1 MTSWSQVPESLRI
14 EAQQWLDKHAHKT
27 MATLRA
33 DGSPRISG
41 TELTVRDGELW
52 FGSMPGARKA
62 LDLLRDPRVAVHSGS
77 DDPPSW
83 TGDAKV
89 AGRAVVSTDWARA
102 FPDGDPDPG
111 ASGHLFRLDVT
122 EVSVVRLAGD
132 HLTVS
137 WWTPGREVQTV
148 ERS

>member
-1 MTSWSQVPESLRI
+1 MTSWSEVPEALRT
-14 EAQQWLDKHAHKT
+14 EAEAFLSAHVHKT

-33 DGSPRISG
+33 DGGPRISG
-41 TELTVRDGELW
+41 TELVVRDGELW

-62 LDLLRDPRVAVHSGS
+62 ADLLRDPRVALHSGS
-77 DDPPSW
+77 DDPPGW

-89 AGRAVVSTDWARA
+89 AGRAVPSTEWARGIGEGEQ
-102 FPDGDPDPG
+102 GD
-111 ASGHLFRLDVT
+111 SHLFRLDVT

-148 ERS
+148 DRA

>member
-1 MTSWSQVPESLRI
+1 MTSWSQVPRPLRT
-14 EAQQWLDKHAHKT
+14 EAEAFLSAHVHKT

-41 TELTVRDGELW
+41 TELGVRDGELW

-62 LDLLRDPRVAVHSGS
+62 TDLLRDPRVAVHSGS
-77 DDPPSW
+77 DDPPGW

-89 AGRAVVSTDWARA
+89 GGRAVPSTEWAR
-102 FPDGDPDPG
+102 GIG
-111 ASGHLFRLDVT
+111 EGEQGGSHLFRLDVT

-137 WWTPGREVQTV
+137 WWTPGGEVQTV
-148 ERS
+148 DRS